1 MHPSGLMHSEIV
13 ATIDAR
19 SAAIGA
25 EHCASGITRSI
36 FLGRSP
42 DTAKAEDVR
51 RFRLHLASSRA
62 CRQGRGCA
70 ALSAASGVEPCI
82 CSLSRARLNSP

>member
-1 MHPSGLMHSEIV
+1 VLTDRHVTGIEMHPSGQMHSEIV

-51 RFRLHLASSRA
+51 RFRLHLASSRSA
-62 CRQGRGCA
+62 TR
-70 ALSAASGVEPCI
+70 ALRRPRS
-82 CSLSRARLNSP
+82 